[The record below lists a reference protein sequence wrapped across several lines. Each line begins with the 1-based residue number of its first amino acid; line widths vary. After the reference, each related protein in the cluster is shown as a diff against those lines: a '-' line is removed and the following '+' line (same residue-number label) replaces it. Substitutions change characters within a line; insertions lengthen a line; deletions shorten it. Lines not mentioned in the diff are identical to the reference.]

1 MTKRVSHRTGGLEK
15 FGATDVGVM
24 AVSHRTGGLE
34 MLLLCFVYRT
44 STTLSGFASI
54 NLAGFLLPVLLS
66 FQCFFF
72 AVTISCKM
80 NHRGMVY

>member
-1 MTKRVSHRTGGLEK
+1 MSPLNRESLING
-15 FGATDVGVM
+15 
-24 AVSHRTGGLE
+24 
-34 MLLLCFVYRT
+34 YRT

>member
-1 MTKRVSHRTGGLEK
+1 MSYSRFVDKVVIVTGAGSGL
-15 FGATDVGVM
+15 
-24 AVSHRTGGLE
+24 
-34 MLLLCFVYRT
+34 YRT